1 MSMLDEDEEYEDG
14 VLYERRGTPFLR
26 SARPELVVPT
36 SSTTWLWPGAPNSW
50 LWPRACAATGKG
62 ASEAVRF
69 RCGGWSLRG
78 RVAFT
83 HQSPVSSSLGKLR
96 STHPARS
103 TGMRRSNLTSTIL
116 TSGREIAMC
125 ACWLLGLLMLYG
137 KRASTYIADNV
148 AERLRRCTRK
158 FLG

>member
-1 MSMLDEDEEYEDG
+1 MSMLDEDEEYEDD

-36 SSTTWLWPGAPNSW
+36 SSTIWLWPGAPNSW

-78 RVAFT
+78 RVASHT
-83 HQSPVSSSLGKLR
+83 SPQFHLPSANSDPHTQHRNASLKL
-96 STHPARS
+96 
-103 TGMRRSNLTSTIL
+103 
-116 TSGREIAMC
+116 EIDHLDIGERDC
-125 ACWLLGLLMLYG
+125 YVCLLVVGPSYVVW
-137 KRASTYIADNV
+137 KAYV
-148 AERLRRCTRK
+148 HVHC
-158 FLG
+158 